1 VLHDAALTQRVRFV
15 SISLDPT
22 NDTPQAIGRYR
33 DLVSRESA
41 VEWDVLTARSVL
53 GLLPVL
59 DDFGQDV
66 SVEQASDGTPRRTG
80 HHMLKNFPD

>member
-1 VLHDAALTQRVRFV
+1 M
-15 SISLDPT
+15 
-22 NDTPQAIGRYR
+22 
-33 DLVSRESA
+33 
-41 VEWDVLTARSVL
+41 EWDVLTARSVL